1 MAVSQ
6 HKYLCVA
13 AVTCLIDL
21 VPKLMFTVLYSSCSD
36 DCDMQ
41 PKCTDADSECE
52 ENQTADS
59 ISVFQS

>member
-1 MAVSQ
+1 MAISQ
-6 HKYLCVA
+6 HKYFCVA
-13 AVTCLIDL
+13 VVTCLIDL

-41 PKCTDADSECE
+41 LECTDADSEYE

-59 ISVFQS
+59 LSIFQG